1 VQPITIRVKKVIE
14 DRLLTNAKPD
24 SSLAD
29 LFAFVPYLTELDSSA
44 TAVIASSLIPL
55 RYETDEIIFVEGE
68 PCAGLYVIQTG
79 WVKAVKSSLDGRE
92 QVLDFVGPGEAFNTY
107 GVFASDTNPAS
118 AIALEPT
125 SLYLIPRATLLR
137 LLETHPALARMVIQD
152 LARRVQHLL
161 SLVEDLSLRT
171 VESRLARYLLQT
183 ATGDILWRQ
192 RWATQAEIA
201 ARLGTVPDVLNRA
214 FRDLAEDG
222 LISIDRQRIV
232 ILNREALENRA
243 GLEP

>member
-1 VQPITIRVKKVIE
+1 MS
-14 DRLLTNAKPD
+14 NAKPKR
-24 SSLAD
+24 SLVELLA
-29 LFAFVPYLTELDSSA
+29 LVPYLAELDSSA
-44 TAVIASSLIPL
+44 SALVATSMIQL
-55 RYETDEIIFVEGE
+55 RYEANEMIFVEGE
-68 PCAGLYVIQTG
+68 PCDGLYVIQSG

-125 SLYLIPRATLLR
+125 DLFLIPRDTLLR

-161 SLVEDLSLRT
+161 ALVEDLSLRT

-183 ATGDILWRQ
+183 ASGDILWRQ

-222 LISIDRQRIV
+222 LIVMDRQRIV
-232 ILNREALENRA
+232 ILDREALEGRS

>member
-1 VQPITIRVKKVIE
+1 MSNVKPKRSLVE
-14 DRLLTNAKPD
+14 LLA
-24 SSLAD
+24 L
-29 LFAFVPYLTELDSSA
+29 VPYLAELDSSA
-44 TAVIASSLIPL
+44 SALVATSMIQL
-55 RYETDEIIFVEGE
+55 RYEANEMIFVEGE
-68 PCAGLYVIQTG
+68 PCDGLYVIQSG

-125 SLYLIPRATLLR
+125 DLFLIPRDTLLR

-161 SLVEDLSLRT
+161 ALVEDLSLRT

-183 ATGDILWRQ
+183 ASGDILWRQ

-222 LISIDRQRIV
+222 LIVMDRQRIV
-232 ILNREALENRA
+232 ILDREALEGRA

>member
-1 VQPITIRVKKVIE
+1 MSNVKPKRSLVE
-14 DRLLTNAKPD
+14 LLA
-24 SSLAD
+24 L
-29 LFAFVPYLTELDSSA
+29 VPYLAELDSSA
-44 TAVIASSLIPL
+44 SALVATSMIQL
-55 RYETDEIIFVEGE
+55 RYETNEMIFVEGE
-68 PCAGLYVIQTG
+68 PCDGLYVIQSG

-125 SLYLIPRATLLR
+125 DLFLIPRDTLLR

-161 SLVEDLSLRT
+161 ALVEDLSLRT

-183 ATGDILWRQ
+183 ASGDILWRQ

-222 LISIDRQRIV
+222 LIVMDRQRIV
-232 ILNREALENRA
+232 ILDREALEGRA

>member
-1 VQPITIRVKKVIE
+1 MS
-14 DRLLTNAKPD
+14 NAKPKR
-24 SSLAD
+24 SLVELLA
-29 LFAFVPYLTELDSSA
+29 LVPYLAELDSSA
-44 TAVIASSLIPL
+44 SALVATSMIQL
-55 RYETDEIIFVEGE
+55 RYEANEMIFVEGE
-68 PCAGLYVIQTG
+68 PCAGLYVIQSG
-79 WVKAVKSSLDGRE
+79 WVKAIKSSLDGRE

-125 SLYLIPRATLLR
+125 DLFLIPRDTLLR

-161 SLVEDLSLRT
+161 ALVEDLSLRT

-183 ATGDILWRQ
+183 ASGDILWRQ

-222 LISIDRQRIV
+222 LIVMDRQRIV
-232 ILNREALENRA
+232 ILDREALEGRA

>member
-1 VQPITIRVKKVIE
+1 MSNV
-14 DRLLTNAKPD
+14 KPD
-24 SSLAD
+24 SSLAE
-29 LFAFVPYLTELDSSA
+29 LFALVPYLAELDPSA
-44 TAVIASSLIPL
+44 SAVVATSMILL
-55 RYETDEIIFVEGE
+55 RYETDEMIFVEGE
-68 PCAGLYVIQTG
+68 PCAGLYVIQAG

-107 GVFASDTNPAS
+107 GVFASDANPAS
-118 AIALEPT
+118 AIALEQT
-125 SLYLIPRATLLR
+125 ELYLIPRDTLLR
-137 LLETHPALARMVIQD
+137 LLETRPALARMVIRD

-161 SLVEDLSLRT
+161 ALVEDLSLRT

-183 ATGDILWRQ
+183 ASGDILWRQ

-222 LISIDRQRIV
+222 LISMDRQRIV
-232 ILNREALENRA
+232 LLDREALESRA

>member
-1 VQPITIRVKKVIE
+1 MS
-14 DRLLTNAKPD
+14 NAKPKR
-24 SSLAD
+24 SLVELLA
-29 LFAFVPYLTELDSSA
+29 LVPYLAELDSSA
-44 TAVIASSLIPL
+44 SALVATSMIQL
-55 RYETDEIIFVEGE
+55 RYEANEMIFVEGE
-68 PCAGLYVIQTG
+68 PCAGLYVIQSG
-79 WVKAVKSSLDGRE
+79 WVKAIKSSLDGRE

-125 SLYLIPRATLLR
+125 DLFLIPRDTLLR

-161 SLVEDLSLRT
+161 ALVEDLSLRT

-183 ATGDILWRQ
+183 ASGDILWRQ

-222 LISIDRQRIV
+222 LIVMDRQRIV
-232 ILNREALENRA
+232 ILDREALEGRA
-243 GLEP
+243 GLES